1 MTFKSEIRDS
11 TITTLLQKAE
21 AKNYGK
27 YLPRLTMKPVRGFK
41 GDTVTFD
48 FPVTAIVGPNGGGK
62 TTILGCAACAYKSIQ
77 PRRFFA
83 KSGKYD
89 EAMKDWSI
97 EYEIIDKSINSKDV
111 VRRTASF
118 KKSKWNRDA
127 LDREVLVFGVS
138 RTVPASER
146 SDLNKCIS
154 NKFEVPVDQESDFA
168 ESVRKAVSRILGK
181 DIAKFRQVAV
191 DANGLVSLL
200 TGKTK
205 DDKSY
210 SEFHFGA
217 GESSVIRMVA
227 AIEQADDNALILLE
241 EIENGLHPVATIRM
255 VEYLIDVANRK
266 KAQAIFTTHSN
277 DALKPLPSKAI
288 WVATQDRL
296 FQGKLDIHSLRAIT
310 GQIDAK
316 LVLFVEDRFAAQW
329 VTAIIRSR
337 TNVAIDHIE
346 VHAME
351 GDGTAVAMNRYH
363 NNNPSI
369 EKPSVCIIDG
379 DSQQSASKDGLVFRL
394 PGEAPESF
402 VFEEVMSAWDL
413 IGGKLSVALL
423 QRFESASDVRA
434 VCEEVRLSNIDPHL
448 IYTQIGEKLGLIPA
462 DTVSQAFTA
471 IWTQAYPAETEAV
484 LADFIDKLPT
494 NKAEHNEKS

>member
-11 TITTLLQKAE
+11 TITSLLQKAE
-21 AKNYGK
+21 GRNYGK
-27 YLPRLTMKPVRGFK
+27 YLPKLTMRPVRGFTD
-41 GDTVTFD
+41 DTVTFD

-62 TTILGCAACAYKSIQ
+62 TTILGSAACAYKSIQ
-77 PRRFFA
+77 PKRFFA

-89 EAMKDWSI
+89 EAMKDWTI
-97 EYEIIDKSINSKDV
+97 EYEIIDKGVNQKDPI
-111 VRRTASF
+111 RRTASF

-127 LDREVLVFGVS
+127 LDRHVLIFGVS

-146 SDLNKCIS
+146 SDLRKCIS
-154 NKFEVPVDQESDFA
+154 NKFEVPTNQETDFNDA
-168 ESVRKAVSRILGK
+168 VRRAVSRILGK
-181 DIAKFRQVAV
+181 DIAKFKQIAV
-191 DANGLVSLL
+191 NANGLVRLL

-205 DDKSY
+205 DGKSY

-227 AIEQADDNALILLE
+227 SIEQAEDNALILVE

-255 VEYLIDVANRK
+255 VEYLIEVASRK

-316 LVLFVEDRFAAQW
+316 LAIFVEDRFAAQW
-329 VTAIIRSR
+329 VTAILRQR
-337 TNVAIDHIE
+337 QNVAIDHIE

-351 GDGTAVAMNRYH
+351 GDGTAVAMNLYH
-363 NNNPSI
+363 NNSPAVD
-369 EKPSVCIIDG
+369 KPSVCVIDG
-379 DSQQSASKDGLVFRL
+379 DSQQKDSAKDLVFRL
-394 PGEAPESF
+394 PGDAPESF
-402 VFEEVMSAWDL
+402 VFEEVLAAWDL
-413 IGGKLSVALL
+413 VGGKLAVALL
-423 QRFESASDVRA
+423 QRYENAAEVRSL
-434 VCEEVRLSNIDPHL
+434 CEGIRLSNIDPHL
-448 IYTQIGEKLGLIPA
+448 IFSQIGEKLGLIPA
-462 DTVSQAFTA
+462 DTVSQAFATLWA
-471 IWTQAYPAETEAV
+471 HAYPAAADAV
-484 LADFIDKLPT
+484 IDSFMDKVPL
-494 NKAEHNEKS
+494 NKAGT